1 MTTPQQPGQDSDA
14 PSIPPPARPEP
25 GEDLHR
31 PTSWLGRLFVTLA
44 NRDFRFIW
52 FFYIF
57 NYIGMTMEM
66 LAQGWMV
73 LEVTDSAFW
82 VGGVAGLRGA
92 GQVGFGIIAGVIV
105 DRFNRRLIL
114 AVAQVSRAVIFLGLA
129 ILLLTGNMELWHILV
144 STVVLGMLMATVLPS
159 GEAMIYDT
167 VGPRRLLNAVAIT
180 HGAFSIARIPGSILA
195 GFLID
200 QWGLGY
206 CYVAMTA
213 VMLFSPLPI
222 LIVRTRYQRPPDS
235 GGLWKNAREGLAY
248 AARTRSIRSLLMF
261 SAVVELF
268 GFSYFVM
275 LPVIAKDVLVV
286 GASGLG
292 YLSAAG
298 SIGGVFATFTMAAL
312 SESRSKGM
320 LLAIAGAAAGASLF
334 IFGLSSWYVA
344 SLFLSALVGLCLTSY
359 DAAMG
364 SLLQLLAIDRMRGRI
379 LGLYSLTFGFTPL
392 GGFVSGIIATLT
404 TVGIAVSTGGAVII
418 AAVSVMLATY
428 KGLRTAGNLPP
439 RDDEAT
445 REAEQS
451 KPQH

>member
-1 MTTPQQPGQDSDA
+1 MSTKKQLPKQSNPADA
-14 PSIPPPARPEP
+14 PQNPPSSR
-25 GEDLHR
+25 
-31 PTSWLGRLFVTLA
+31 LGRLFISLT
-44 NRDFRFIW
+44 NRDFRLIW

-57 NYIGMTMEM
+57 NYVGMTMEM

-92 GQVGFGIIAGVIV
+92 GQVGFGIVAGVIV
-105 DRFNRRLIL
+105 DRFNRKIIL
-114 AVAQVSRAVIFLGLA
+114 AIAQLTRAVIFLGLA

-206 CYVAMTA
+206 CYLAMTA
-213 VMLFSPLPI
+213 VMLFSPLPV
-222 LIVRTRYQRPPDS
+222 LIVQTRFQRPPAS
-235 GGLWKNAREGLAY
+235 GSLWQNAREGLAY
-248 AARTRSIRSLLMF
+248 ASRTKPIRSLLMF

-275 LPVIAKDVLVV
+275 LPVIAREILHV
-286 GASGLG
+286 GATELG

-298 SIGGVFATFTMAAL
+298 SIGGVIATFIMAAM
-312 SESRSKGM
+312 SESRSKGL
-320 LLAIAGAAAGASLF
+320 LLAVTGAAAGASLF
-334 IFGLSSWYVA
+334 LFGLSSWYTV

-359 DAAMG
+359 DAVMG
-364 SLLQLLAIDRMRGRI
+364 SLLQLLAVDRMRGRI

-392 GGFVSGIIATLT
+392 GGFVSGVIATLSSAA
-404 TVGIAVSTGGAVII
+404 IAVSAGGVVIM

-428 KGLRTAGNLPP
+428 KGLKTAGNLPP
-439 RDDEAT
+439 RDFQEEENPSSEEPT
-445 REAEQS
+445 TKE
-451 KPQH
+451 K

>member
-1 MTTPQQPGQDSDA
+1 MNPQQQRHREPPHRDQD
-14 PSIPPPARPEP
+14 PNP
-25 GEDLHR
+25 
-31 PTSWLGRLFVTLA
+31 PTSRLGRLFISLT
-44 NRDFRFIW
+44 NRNFRLIW
-52 FFYIF
+52 FFYIL
-57 NYIGMTMEM
+57 NYVGMTMEM

-92 GQVGFGIIAGVIV
+92 GQVGFGIVAGVIV

-114 AVAQVSRAVIFLGLA
+114 AIAQLTRAAIFLVMA
-129 ILLLTGNMELWHILV
+129 ILLLTGSMELWHILV
-144 STVVLGMLMATVLPS
+144 STVILGMLMATVLPS

-206 CYVAMTA
+206 CFVAMTA
-213 VMLFSPLPI
+213 VMLLSPLPI
-222 LIVRTRYQRPPDS
+222 LIVKTRFQRPPAS
-235 GGLWKNAREGLAY
+235 GSLWQNAREGLAY
-248 AARTRSIRSLLMF
+248 ASRTKPIRSMLMF

-275 LPVIAKDVLVV
+275 LPVIAREVLEV
-286 GASGLG
+286 GATELG

-298 SIGGVFATFTMAAL
+298 SIGGVLATVIMASL
-312 SESRSKGM
+312 SESRSKGF
-320 LLAIAGAAAGASLF
+320 LLAGAGAAAGASLF
-334 IFGLSSWYVA
+334 IFGLSSWYTA

-359 DAAMG
+359 DATMGAM
-364 SLLQLLAIDRMRGRI
+364 LQLLSIDRMRGRI

-392 GGFVSGIIATLT
+392 GGFVSGIIATFT
-404 TVGIAVSTGGAVII
+404 SAAVAVSTGGVVIM

-439 RDDEAT
+439 RDDD
-445 REAEQS
+445 S
-451 KPQH
+451 KSGTEGSESQD

>member
-1 MTTPQQPGQDSDA
+1 M
-14 PSIPPPARPEP
+14 
-25 GEDLHR
+25 
-31 PTSWLGRLFVTLA
+31 GRLFIALT
-44 NRDFRFIW
+44 NRNFRYIW
-52 FFYIF
+52 FFYIL
-57 NYIGMTMEM
+57 NYVGMTMEM

-92 GQVGFGIIAGVIV
+92 GQVGFGIFAGVIV

-114 AVAQVSRAVIFLGLA
+114 AVAQISRAVIFLSLA
-129 ILLLTGNMELWHILV
+129 VLLLTGNMELWHILV

-180 HGAFSIARIPGSILA
+180 HGAFSIARIPGSIVA
-195 GFLID
+195 GFLIE

-206 CYVAMTA
+206 CFVAMTA

-248 AARTRSIRSLLMF
+248 AARTRPIRSLLMF

-275 LPVIAKDVLVV
+275 LPVIAREVLDV

-298 SIGGVFATFTMAAL
+298 SIGGVLATFIMAAM
-312 SESRSKGM
+312 SESRSKGHAPRHRRWRRRRVP
-320 LLAIAGAAAGASLF
+320 LYLRP
-334 IFGLSSWYVA
+334 
-344 SLFLSALVGLCLTSY
+344 LFLVRRLPLPLRPRRPLPHLLRRLNGRTSAASRHRQNARTHSR
-359 DAAMG
+359 
-364 SLLQLLAIDRMRGRI
+364 SLQSHIRLYPSRRLRQRHNCHLHHRRHRRLHRRSRHHCRRFCYAGRLQGPQDRR
-379 LGLYSLTFGFTPL
+379 
-392 GGFVSGIIATLT
+392 
-404 TVGIAVSTGGAVII
+404 
-418 AAVSVMLATY
+418 
-428 KGLRTAGNLPP
+428 KPP
-439 RDDEAT
+439 APR
-445 REAEQS
+445 R
-451 KPQH
+451 